1 MATPIAGSTAS
12 TAAEPSTGAEPFTA
26 PGLAPDQTGRLAG
39 RVAVVTG
46 AGQGLGRGIAEA
58 LADEGAAVALLGR
71 TESKVVAAA
80 EELSGKGARVLAL
93 RCDVAERA
101 DAQAAVAATLA
112 AFGAVDI
119 LINNAQGGNN
129 TVRIPTVDATDAQL
143 LESFETGPLGSV
155 HMMQACFEALRDSGR
170 GAVVNFGS
178 GIGVRG
184 APGLLGEAIG
194 GLTKV
199 TAIEWGRYGIRVNQ
213 VCPAAWSPAA
223 EEYMKQSPERWEA
236 QRRQTPLRR
245 LGDPYAD
252 IGKAIVGLVS
262 DDMQYLTGATLML
275 DGGQVLL
282 R

>member
-1 MATPIAGSTAS
+1 MATPTAGSTAS
-12 TAAEPSTGAEPFTA
+12 PAAEPSSA
-26 PGLAPDQTGRLAG
+26 PRPAPDQTGRLAG

-71 TESKVVAAA
+71 TESKVIAAA

-101 DAQAAVAATLA
+101 DAQAAVEATLA

-129 TVRIPTVDATDAQL
+129 TVRVPTVDATDAQL

-155 HMMQACFEALRDSGR
+155 HMMQACFEALRDSGH

-184 APGLLGEAIG
+184 APGLLGYAMAKEAIG

-252 IGKAIVGLVS
+252 IGRAIVGLVS

-275 DGGQVLL
+275 DGGQILL